1 MTDVLKRK
9 QRTFGILGALEFTA
23 RIGRVNR
30 PSMFGILGARVLH
43 NGLWR
48 ESSFIVMP
56 SPGLCREFAEIRR
69 RDSKSTEQG
78 RTSARHNTDGCE
90 YRALGM
96 EALFE
101 LADADELESA
111 YRERPSNLD
120 KTGRHI
126 YDRAHSPFSR
136 RSVDRTR

>member
-48 ESSFIVMP
+48 ESSFI
-56 SPGLCREFAEIRR
+56 G
-69 RDSKSTEQG
+69 KYG
-78 RTSARHNTDGCE
+78 
-90 YRALGM
+90 
-96 EALFE
+96 ALFGH
-101 LADADELESA
+101 ASA
-111 YRERPSNLD
+111 FS
-120 KTGRHI
+120 GRMLGI
-126 YDRAHSPFSR
+126 LGAALYIL
-136 RSVDRTR
+136 